1 MRVIVVDDSMLI
13 RDGLSRLLEDAGIT
27 VTHRLD
33 DAAALPALIH
43 ADPPDVVIIDIRMP
57 PTYTDE
63 GLRAAAHIRSTYPDI
78 GVLVLSQHIE
88 PGYALELVEGFPQ
101 GSGYLLKDRVSDIDI
116 FVDALHRITRGELVI
131 DPVLVT
137 RMIGRRRREDPLQR
151 LSEREREVLAL
162 VAEGLTNET
171 IGRRL
176 FITDRTV
183 ESHIAKVLQK
193 LDIEDDGE
201 GHRRVLAVLTYL
213 RLTT

>member
-63 GLRAAAHIRSTYPDI
+63 GLRAAAHIRATYPDI

-101 GSGYLLKDRVSDIDI
+101 GSDTYSRTGSPTSTSSSTHYTESRVASSSS
-116 FVDALHRITRGELVI
+116 TR
-131 DPVLVT
+131 
-137 RMIGRRRREDPLQR
+137 
-151 LSEREREVLAL
+151 SS
-162 VAEGLTNET
+162 
-171 IGRRL
+171 
-176 FITDRTV
+176 
-183 ESHIAKVLQK
+183 SH
-193 LDIEDDGE
+193 G
-201 GHRRVLAVLTYL
+201 
-213 RLTT
+213 